1 MKDKQASVKRDEA
14 TALPAK
20 GPPRALRSWGE
31 QRYDVAG
38 LRDWSILVISIAFT
52 AAGFIALFDKPRVGV
67 PTLALFGACA
77 ALAARTVLR
86 KRRFA
91 RLRLISVEIVG
102 GVPIRPSRG
111 YLIVVA
117 LALSSLGTVLLVY
130 WRGAPLAVL
139 ISAWITAGVG
149 ALLLL
154 GLVTGHLP
162 VGFLQFDPAGLT
174 IGRRRDA
181 FTIPWASIA
190 AVSPGEFHDNPV
202 LFLSLQDASRVI
214 VTPPQARGRVIAS
227 LISNTK
233 WVGAHVMI
241 MSSHY
246 AIDLPFLVTAI
257 ERYIAD
263 PHARDGLAVPRLAP
277 REEQ

>member
-1 MKDKQASVKRDEA
+1 M
-14 TALPAK
+14 
-20 GPPRALRSWGE
+20 
-31 QRYDVAG
+31 
-38 LRDWSILVISIAFT
+38 LVISVAF
-52 AAGFIALFDKPRVGV
+52 AAVGLVGLLDDPRVGV
-67 PTLALFGACA
+67 PTLAFFGACA
-77 ALAARTVLR
+77 TLAGRTVLR

-102 GVPIRPSRG
+102 GVPIRPSRA
-111 YLIVVA
+111 YLTVFA

-130 WRGAPLAVL
+130 WRGAPVVVL
-139 ISAWITAGVG
+139 ISVWIMAGAG

-154 GLVTGHLP
+154 GLVTGQLP

-174 IGRRRDA
+174 VGRRRDA
-181 FTIPWASIA
+181 FTVPWDSIA

-202 LFLSLQDASRVI
+202 LFLSLQDTSLVI
-214 VTPPQARGRVIAS
+214 VTPPHARPRVIAS
-227 LISNTK
+227 LISNRK

-257 ERYIAD
+257 ERYISD

-277 REEQ
+277 RDD

>member
-1 MKDKQASVKRDEA
+1 VIGVALA
-14 TALPAK
+14 TC
-20 GPPRALRSWGE
+20 
-31 QRYDVAG
+31 
-38 LRDWSILVISIAFT
+38 
-52 AAGFIALFDKPRVGV
+52 GFVALFDKPRVGV
-67 PTLALFGACA
+67 PTLAFFGACA

-91 RLRLISVEIVG
+91 RLQLLSAEIVG
-102 GVPIRPSRG
+102 GVPIRPSRS
-111 YLIVVA
+111 YLTVFA
-117 LALSSLGTVLLVY
+117 LVLFSLGTVLLVY
-130 WRGAPLAVL
+130 WRDAPIIILICVWMIAGA
-139 ISAWITAGVG
+139 G

-181 FTIPWASIA
+181 FTLPWDSIA

-202 LFLSLQDASRVI
+202 LLLLLQDPSLVI
-214 VTPPQARGRVIAS
+214 VTPPHARERVIAS

-257 ERYIAD
+257 ERYVAD
-263 PHARDGLAVPRLAP
+263 PRARDGLAVPRLAP
-277 REEQ
+277 IGDES

>member
-1 MKDKQASVKRDEA
+1 MLLIS
-14 TALPAK
+14 AK
-20 GPPRALRSWGE
+20 GLPNTLRSRDE
-31 QRYDVAG
+31 QRYAGPG
-38 LRDWSILVISIAFT
+38 LREWSVLVISVAF
-52 AAGFIALFDKPRVGV
+52 AACGFVALFDKPRAGV
-67 PTLALFGACA
+67 PTLAFFGACA

-91 RLRLISVEIVG
+91 RLRLISAEIVG
-102 GVPIRPSRG
+102 GVPIRPSRS
-111 YLIVVA
+111 YLAVFA

-130 WRGAPLAVL
+130 WRDASVVVL
-139 ISAWITAGVG
+139 ICVWMIASAG

-154 GLVTGHLP
+154 GLVTGYLP

-181 FTIPWASIA
+181 FTLPWDSIA
-190 AVSPGEFHDNPV
+190 AVRPGEFHDNPV
-202 LFLSLQDASRVI
+202 LLLLLQDPSLVL
-214 VTPPQARGRVIAS
+214 VTPAHARGRVIAT
-227 LISNTK
+227 LKSNMK

-263 PHARDGLAVPRLAP
+263 PCARDRLAVPRLAP
-277 REEQ
+277 SNDEWNAAP